1 MRERELSDNLMV
13 YQKQDEIKILQDRIS
28 SQQEKLGG
36 LDVNNLHTELQE
48 KEAKKERY
56 IKEVCD
62 LHTCFLKCGGGG
74 EDYLVICIILCVN
87 ILVSRRIIIINNN
100 NLSECN
106 TSDMKNPTS
115 SLRFSILFE
124 YFPASHII

>member
-28 SQQEKLGG
+28 SHQEKLGG

-62 LHTCFLKCGGGG
+62 LHTCLLKFGGGG
-74 EDYLVICIILCVN
+74 RIILLFVLFCVL
-87 ILVSRRIIIINNN
+87 I
-100 NLSECN
+100 
-106 TSDMKNPTS
+106 
-115 SLRFSILFE
+115 
-124 YFPASHII
+124 Y